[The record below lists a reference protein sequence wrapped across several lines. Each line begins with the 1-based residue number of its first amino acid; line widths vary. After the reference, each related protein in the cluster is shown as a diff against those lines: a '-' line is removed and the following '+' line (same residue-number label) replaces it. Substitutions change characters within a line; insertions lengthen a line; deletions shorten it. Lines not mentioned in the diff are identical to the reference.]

1 MTEKQQIYLDILHL
15 YLSETV
21 AKFALPARRTLYGIG
36 RKEQISRAI
45 NAVLKSVKN
54 ALYYFSKKAIYQK
67 KLVNAHW
74 IYVIGNNNLNSLTFI
89 EQKIDHPVFVTPFD
103 FSKIGIPIIQLFLPF
118 HFFYFL
124 KNMPT
129 LINLINLE
137 KYPVC
142 RCWDAA
148 VRAVGQYEACL
159 FLLKKYRPRAI
170 SFSNDHM
177 IEARAL
183 LLAANYLKIP
193 TFYIQHACVR
203 PDFPPLKFSVSFLEG
218 QDSLDKYQ
226 KSGPIE
232 GAIKLVGVPRITP
245 YLDQRKKVIPK
256 ADQQKMAAIGLCANL
271 LDPSDSIEQLLRAL
285 KKHFPDQSITY
296 RPHPSDRR
304 KIEIPSG
311 VAISNSREENPF
323 KFLLEQDIVIA
334 GNTSIHYEAA
344 LLNVQAIYYKFDPES
359 KTEDMY
365 DFVKNGLV
373 TEATTEIE
381 LIHQL
386 KNMGSDQVLATDKVR
401 YYDATIGTPNEG
413 RSHQLVIRGIQDYLT
428 KTGEA

>member
-21 AKFALPARRTLYGIG
+21 AKFALPARRTLYGTG
-36 RKEQISRAI
+36 LKEQMSRAVNSI
-45 NAVLKSVKN
+45 LKSVKN
-54 ALYYFSKKAIYQK
+54 SFYYFREKTTYQK

-89 EQKIDHPVFVTPFD
+89 EKKIDNTVFVTPFN

-124 KNMPT
+124 KNIPT
-129 LINLINLE
+129 LIKLINLE
-137 KYPVC
+137 KYPVK

-148 VRAVGQYEACL
+148 VRAAGQYEACL
-159 FLLKKYRPRAI
+159 YLLKKYQPQAI
-170 SFSNDHM
+170 SFSNDHT

-183 LLAANYLKIP
+183 LLAANYLNIP

-226 KSGPIE
+226 KSGPVQGEVNLI
-232 GAIKLVGVPRITP
+232 GVPRITP
-245 YLDQRKKVIPK
+245 YLNQKKKVTLK
-256 ADQQKMAAIGLCANL
+256 GDGRKMTAIGLCANL
-271 LDPSDSIEQLLRAL
+271 LDPADSIEKLLRAL
-285 KKHFPDQSITY
+285 KIHFPERNITY

-304 KIEIPSG
+304 KIEIPTG

-323 KFLLEQDIVIA
+323 KFLLKQDLVIA

-344 LLNVQAIYYKFDPES
+344 LLNIRAIYYKFDPEGE
-359 KTEDMY
+359 TEDMY
-365 DFVKNGLV
+365 DFVKNELV
-373 TEATTEIE
+373 PEATTEME
-381 LIHQL
+381 LIDQI
-386 KNMGSDQVLATDKVR
+386 KNRHSDLVLTTDQIR

-413 RSHQLVIRGIQDYLT
+413 RSHELVIQGIKNYFT
-428 KTGEA
+428 KIKEA